1 METGVDLSQLY
12 VMTARIPESGVA
24 QFNAYESGVLPLL
37 ADHGAR
43 LERRLR
49 TEDGQHEVHII
60 WFPSERA
67 FDDYRND
74 PRRSELANLLAE
86 SGAVT
91 TVMRMKDVRL

>member
-12 VMTARIPESGVA
+12 VMTARIPEAGVA
-24 QFNAYESGVLPLL
+24 QFNAYESCVLPLL

-49 TEDGQHEVHII
+49 TEDGQHEVHVI
-60 WFPSERA
+60 WFPSGRA
-67 FDDYRND
+67 FDEYRND
-74 PRRSELANLLAE
+74 PRRSQYAKLLVE

-91 TVMRMKDVRL
+91 TVMRMKDMPL